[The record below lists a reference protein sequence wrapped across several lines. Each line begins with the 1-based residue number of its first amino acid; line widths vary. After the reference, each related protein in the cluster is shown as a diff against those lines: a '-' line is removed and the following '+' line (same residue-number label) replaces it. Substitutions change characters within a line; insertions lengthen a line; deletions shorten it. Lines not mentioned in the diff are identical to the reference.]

1 MLWLLD
7 ILILS
12 TVYQYVNYGCKLQQI
27 IM

>member
-1 MLWLLD
+1 MATGLPHF
-7 ILILS
+7 S